1 MNKTHRDKETETEPK
16 KKKKMKKKIVA
27 HESAESCDQE

>member
-16 KKKKMKKKIVA
+16 KKKKKRDIVA
-27 HESAESCDQE
+27 HESEESCDQE

>member
-16 KKKKMKKKIVA
+16 KKKKKKKKIVA